1 MNTYAIHTLASI
13 VINDIDL
20 ALEKISN
27 KVWNAS
33 NSVYEDLS
41 YICHTLAE
49 TAPEDLKF
57 NQQME
62 SYLLTAMLM
71 FEQFREYDATFVTNF
86 DINCFELIGNGIRK
100 ANS

>member
-20 ALEKISN
+20 ALRKIHN
-27 KVWNAS
+27 KVWDAS

-41 YICHTLAE
+41 YISHTLAE

-57 NQQME
+57 NQQMQ

-71 FEQFREYDATFVTNF
+71 FEQFRDYDSTFVTNF
-86 DINCFELIGNGIRK
+86 DIHCFELISNGIQK